1 MVTAYNLST
10 SPSPWKI
17 RGSVFGLFA
26 GFTAPLIGLVLTVV
40 SWFADP
46 AWHGVSLH
54 LTATFLFVMMFPLLL
69 LGAHCL
75 DLLEKENRQAHSHQF
90 AEGETRA

>member
-1 MVTAYNLST
+1 MFGCLSVTTYKLPQ

-17 RGSVFGLFA
+17 VGSVFGLF
-26 GFTAPLIGLVLTVV
+26 GGLMAPIIGSVLTIV

-46 AWHGVSLH
+46 VWHGLSLH
-54 LTATFLFVMMFPLLL
+54 LAATSLFVISFPLLL

-75 DLLEKENRQAHSHQF
+75 DLLDKD
-90 AEGETRA
+90 